1 MNNKLLIGIILL
13 CIILLVTLYNHIR
26 NKLNKDPIF
35 IRNPHDASIPL
46 TIPSD
51 IIPKSKDGISYTIL
65 FWMKIND
72 WNTKYGK
79 WKHVLHKGDKEGNYP
94 QPGIWLEPEKNNLLI
109 RYHTNGTIGNYGI
122 HMNKILQ
129 SIKPEK
135 YTKILSAGCKPDTNS
150 VSYNVK
156 LKDLINHD
164 KKNEYKGVTIFVKK
178 DLINLDKNNSNEG
191 PILSDSRG
199 NQRFNPNFVVN
210 KCLIKTQTTEEE
222 DKLVYMENIEDNE
235 SKEYVPITLI
245 KEETASLNPTQ
256 KNSIIDDT
264 GMSNRVENI
273 PINRWVHVG
282 LIVNEYS
289 SDIYID
295 GLLKSATTL
304 ENTIKPNE
312 GSIYI
317 CQRNK
322 EGEEPGFNGIIN
334 NLTVKTSSTS
344 PEDILRIYQRG
355 PDVINLPDI
364 NNMANNLIPEVSLD
378 MNVNVKST

>member
-13 CIILLVTLYNHIR
+13 CIILLISLYNHIR

-35 IRNPHDASIPL
+35 IRKPHDASVPL
-46 TIPSD
+46 TIPSN
-51 IIPKSKDGISYTIL
+51 IIPKSPDGISYTIL

-72 WNTKYGK
+72 WKTKYGE
-79 WKHVLHKGDKEGNYP
+79 WKHVLHKGDKNADYP

-109 RYHTNGTIGNYGI
+109 RYHTNGTIGNYGVHI
-122 HMNKILQ
+122 NKILN

-135 YTKILSAGCKPDTNS
+135 QSNVLSAGCKLDANS

-156 LKDLINHD
+156 LEDLINHD
-164 KKNEYKGVTIFVKK
+164 KKNEFKGVTIFVKK

-191 PILSDSRG
+191 PILTDNKG
-199 NQRFNPNFVVN
+199 NQRYNPNFVVN
-210 KCLIKTQTTEEE
+210 KCLIKTQNTDKE
-222 DKLVYMENIEDNE
+222 DKLVFMENIEDDNG
-235 SKEYVPITLI
+235 KEFVPITLI
-245 KEETASLNPTQ
+245 KQETVSLNPTS
-256 KNSIIDDT
+256 KNPIIDDT

-273 PINRWVHVG
+273 PINRWFHVG

-312 GSIYI
+312 GDIYV
-317 CQRNK
+317 CQSYNGNK
-322 EGEEPGFNGIIN
+322 PGFDGIIN
-334 NLTVKTSSTS
+334 NLTVKTTSTS

-364 NNMANNLIPEVSLD
+364 NNLADNIIPEVSLD
-378 MNVNVKST
+378 MNVSVKKA